1 MRAVEYKVKL
11 TDEQKAIL
19 EGSKGETLAKVME
32 SLVRYGELFGAT
44 EMVPISSKFNHLVTS
59 FGLKALGPVYELMD
73 KLLEAGAPSGQK
85 FTVDPKPLDPKVPS
99 NLLQD
104 LVFKKFMYS
113 RQKDYEKQLEEL
125 GLLSDNAFTC
135 TCYMDEVGN
144 KPGFGEILSWSESS
158 AVVYANS
165 VLGARCNR
173 NSGIIDLMGSVIGYV
188 PKFGLLTDEGRKADW
203 IVEIKCE
210 KKPEAQLLG
219 SAIGMK
225 VMEDVPYVVGLDK
238 WLGNELND
246 ETCTYLKDF
255 GAATASNGAVGLYHI
270 DGLTPEAVKDGKKLI
285 KKDAK
290 TYVIDDAE
298 LERVYREYPVI
309 WKKQDATPKLCFM
322 GCPHMSLQQLK
333 DWTDKVEEG
342 LKKSGASKVSVP
354 TVFTAAPDVLEAFGK
369 TEYADRLKAT
379 GVITSYICPLMYMNN
394 PLSEKMP
401 VITSSNKLRTYTS
414 ARYYTDDE
422 ILEQITQNRKGGK

>member
-1 MRAVEYKVKL
+1 MDYKVKL
-11 TDEQKAIL
+11 TDEQRAIL
-19 EGSKGETLAKVME
+19 KGSKGETLAKVME

-44 EMVPISSKFNHLVTS
+44 EMVPISSKYNHLVTS

-85 FTVDPKPLDPKVPS
+85 FTVDPKPLDKNVPS
-99 NLLQD
+99 SFAQD
-104 LVFKKFMYS
+104 VVFKLFMYS
-113 RQKDYEKQLEEL
+113 RQKDYEKQLADL

-144 KPGFGEILSWSESS
+144 KPGFGEVLSWSESS

-203 IVEIKCE
+203 IVEIKTS

-225 VMEDVPYVVGLDK
+225 VMEDVPYVKGLDK
-238 WLGNELND
+238 WLGTELDD
-246 ETCTYLKDF
+246 EACTYLKDF

-270 DGLTPEAVKDGKKLI
+270 DKLTPEAAKYGESLIKDG
-285 KKDAK
+285 AK
-290 TYVIDDAE
+290 VYVVDDEE

-309 WKKQDATPKLCFM
+309 WKNKDAAPKLCFM

-333 DWTDKVEEG
+333 DWTEKVEAG
-342 LKKSGASKVSVP
+342 LAKSGEPKVTVP

-414 ARYYTDDE
+414 ARFYTDDE
-422 ILEQITQNRKGGK
+422 IAEQITQKRKGGK

>member
-1 MRAVEYKVKL
+1 MDYKVKL
-11 TDEQKAIL
+11 TDEQREIL

-32 SLVRYGELFGAT
+32 SLVRYGELFGAD
-44 EMVPISSKFNHLVTS
+44 EMVPISSKYNHLVTS

-85 FTVDPKPLDPKVPS
+85 FTVDPKPLDKNVPS
-99 NLLQD
+99 SFAQD
-104 LVFKKFMYS
+104 VVFKLFMYS
-113 RQKDYEKQLEEL
+113 RQKDYEKQLADL

-188 PKFGLLTDEGRKADW
+188 PKFGLLTDEGRRADW
-203 IVEIKCE
+203 IVEVKTT

-225 VMEDVPYVVGLDK
+225 VMEDVPYVKGLDK
-238 WLGNELND
+238 WLGTELDD
-246 ETCTYLKDF
+246 EACTYLKDF

-270 DGLTPEAVKDGKKLI
+270 DKLTPEAVKYGEELI
-285 KKDAK
+285 NKDAK
-290 TYVIDDAE
+290 VYVVDDKE

-309 WKKQDATPKLCFM
+309 WKNKDAEPKLCFM

-333 DWTDKVEEG
+333 DWTEKVEEG
-342 LKKSGASKVSVP
+342 LAKSGAPKVSVP
-354 TVFTAAPDVLEAFGK
+354 TVFTAAPDVLEAFAQ
-369 TEYADRLKAT
+369 TEYAERLKAT

-414 ARYYTDDE
+414 ARFYTDDE
-422 ILEQITQNRKGGK
+422 IVEQITRSRKGGRQK